1 MTAPR
6 SNRSRRSH
14 RLTALSSY
22 HRRLFV
28 FLSAASFFEGYDFLA
43 LSQVLPNLRA
53 AMHLDEATGG
63 RIVSLIGI
71 GTILAY
77 AIVRQAD
84 RWGRRR
90 VLLLTILGY
99 ATFTFLTGFSR
110 GVYEFTLFQL
120 VARVFLI
127 AQWALCVVYAAE
139 EFPAERRG
147 LAIGVVQ
154 GASVLGSVACAA
166 VAPLLLHTAYGWRT
180 LYFVGVV
187 PLLLVAYGM
196 RTVRESE
203 RFVRHVTGQFP
214 IAAAVP
220 PRGLTDILHSPYR
233 RRVIQLALIWALTYM
248 CTQTAIVFWKEF
260 AVNER
265 GFTDAQ
271 VGTIVAI
278 AAVVAVPPAFAAGKL
293 LDVIGRRPSAVVIY
307 LLTAAGTLVG
317 YQAHSYWLLTAAMTV
332 AIFGGV
338 ALLTLLNAFT
348 TELFPTDR
356 RADAFAWSNNLLGR
370 LGYVIAP
377 AFVGAAAGVIGWGNA
392 VSLTAAF
399 PLLAL
404 VLVLWLLPETKQRE
418 LEDQAAL

>member
-1 MTAPR
+1 
-6 SNRSRRSH
+6 
-14 RLTALSSY
+14 LSAY
-22 HRRLFV
+22 HRRLFF
-28 FLSAASFFEGYDFLA
+28 FLSVASFFEGYDFLA

-53 AMHLDEATGG
+53 AFGLDAATGG
-63 RIVSLIGI
+63 SIVSLIGV
-71 GTILAY
+71 GTVLAY
-77 AIVRQAD
+77 AVVRQAD

-90 VLLLTILGY
+90 VLMLAILGY
-99 ATFTFLTGFSR
+99 AVFTFLTGLSR
-110 GVYEFTLFQL
+110 GVYDFTLFQL
-120 VARVFLI
+120 AARIFLI
-127 AQWALCVVYAAE
+127 AQWALCMVYAAE

-147 LAIGVVQ
+147 LALGVVQ
-154 GASVLGSVACAA
+154 GASVLGSVVCAA
-166 VAPLLLHTAYGWRT
+166 AAPLLLQTAYGWRS
-180 LYFVGVV
+180 LYFVGVA

-196 RTVRESE
+196 RGIRESE
-203 RFVRHVTGQFP
+203 RFVLHVTGQHP
-214 IAAAVP
+214 VVTAPP
-220 PRGLTDILHSPYR
+220 PRGLTEILHSPYR
-233 RRVIQLALIWALTYM
+233 RRVLQLALIWALTYM

-271 VGTIVAI
+271 VGTIVTI
-278 AAVVAVPPAFAAGKL
+278 AAVVSLPPAFAAGKL

-370 LGYVIAP
+370 LGYVVAP
-377 AFVGAAAGVIGWGNA
+377 AVVGAAAGVIGWGNA
-392 VSLTAAF
+392 VSLTAVF
-399 PLLAL
+399 PLVALA
-404 VLVLWLLPETKQRE
+404 LVLWLLPETKQRE
-418 LEDQAAL
+418 LEETAAL

>member
-1 MTAPR
+1 
-6 SNRSRRSH
+6 
-14 RLTALSSY
+14 
-22 HRRLFV
+22 LFF
-28 FLSAASFFEGYDFLA
+28 FLSVASFFEGYDFLA

-63 RIVSLIGI
+63 RIVSTIGI

-77 AIVRQAD
+77 AVVRLAD

-90 VLLLTILGY
+90 VLMLAILGY
-99 ATFTFLTGFSR
+99 TLFTFLTGFSR
-110 GVYEFTLFQL
+110 GVYDFTLFQL
-120 VARVFLI
+120 AARIFLI
-127 AQWALCVVYAAE
+127 AQWALCMVYAAE

-147 LAIGVVQ
+147 FALGVVQ
-154 GASVLGSVACAA
+154 GASVLGSVVCAA

-180 LYFVGVV
+180 LYFVGVL
-187 PLLLVAYGM
+187 PLLLVAYGQ
-196 RTVRESE
+196 RGIRESE
-203 RFVRHVTGQFP
+203 RFVRHVTGQYA
-214 IAAAVP
+214 IAIEVP
-220 PRGLTDILHSPYR
+220 PPRPLTDILRSPYR
-233 RRVIQLALIWALTYM
+233 RRVLQLALIWALTYM

-265 GFTDAQ
+265 GLSDAQ
-271 VGTIVAI
+271 VG
-278 AAVVAVPPAFAAGKL
+278 AAVAVAAVLSLPPAFAAGKL
-293 LDVIGRRPSAVVIY
+293 LDVIGRRPSAVLIY
-307 LLTAAGTLVG
+307 LLTAGGTLIG
-317 YQAHSYWLLTAAMTV
+317 YQAHSYWVLTAAMTV

-370 LGYVIAP
+370 VGYVIAP

-392 VSLTAAF
+392 VSLTAGF
-399 PLLAL
+399 PLVAL

-418 LEDQAAL
+418 LEETAAI

>member
-1 MTAPR
+1 MT
-6 SNRSRRSH
+6 
-14 RLTALSSY
+14 TY
-22 HRRLFV
+22 QRRLFF
-28 FLSAASFFEGYDFLA
+28 FLSVASFFEGYDFLA

-53 AMHLDEATGG
+53 ALHLDAATGG

-71 GTILAY
+71 GTVLAY
-77 AIVRQAD
+77 VIVRQAD

-90 VLLLTILGY
+90 VLMLAILGY

-110 GVYEFTLFQL
+110 GVYSFTLFQL
-120 VARVFLI
+120 AARIFLI
-127 AQWALCVVYAAE
+127 AQWALCMVLAAE
-139 EFPAERRG
+139 EFPAGRRG

-154 GASVLGSVACAA
+154 GASVLGSVVCAA

-180 LYFVGVV
+180 LYFVGVA

-196 RTVRESE
+196 RAIRESE
-203 RFVRHVTGQFP
+203 RFVLHVTGQHP
-214 IAAAVP
+214 IPPAVP
-220 PRGLTDILHSPYR
+220 PPRRLTDILHSPYR
-233 RRVIQLALIWALTYM
+233 RRVLQLAVIWALTYM

-265 GFTDAQ
+265 GFSDAQ
-271 VGTIVAI
+271 VATVVTI
-278 AAVVAVPPAFAAGKL
+278 AAVVSLPPAFAAGKL
-293 LDVIGRRPSAVVIY
+293 LDVIGRRPSAVIIY
-307 LLTAAGTLVG
+307 LLTAAGTLLG

-370 LGYVIAP
+370 IGYVIAP
-377 AFVGAAAGVIGWGNA
+377 ALVGAAAGVIGWGNA
-392 VSLTAAF
+392 VSLTAIF
-399 PLLAL
+399 PLVAL
-404 VLVLWLLPETKQRE
+404 GLVLWLLPETKQRE
-418 LEDQAAL
+418 LEETAAL